1 MMDFSAGA
9 GVSTGGGDPI
19 PNGAL
24 LYVIVNVRGLK
35 PSKSGGA
42 YLDVELTIDDNQPYA
57 RRKIWTMIGDPM
69 NAGNSEAYRQMG
81 MVAISRMLEA
91 GRGAGPNNPGAYH
104 LGQYTDLSGLRVP
117 IKVREVPAQNG
128 YDAKNDVGEWLTP
141 NPQAGCAKLFDR
153 LRSGDHGLPNKAA
166 PAQAPSGFGGF
177 GSQQQPTPQA
187 APGFT
192 QPQAQG
198 QAHAPTA
205 GAGWPTANVSLSD
218 NTGNHFGGN
227 NSHIGSNSGN
237 EQPSWLAQANGG

>member
-35 PSKSGGA
+35 ASKSGGQ
-42 YLDVELTIDDNQPYA
+42 YLDVELTVDDNQPYA
-57 RRKIWTMIGDPM
+57 RRKIWTMVGDPM
-69 NAGNSEAYRQMG
+69 HAGNSEVYRQMG
-81 MVAISRMLEA
+81 MVAISRMLES

-104 LGQYTDLSGLRVP
+104 INQYTDLSGLRVP

-141 NPQAGCAKLFDR
+141 NPQAGCAKLFER
-153 LRSGDHGLPNKAA
+153 LRSGDHALPNKQA
-166 PAQAPSGFGGF
+166 PAPAPSGFGGF
-177 GSQQQPTPQA
+177 GGQQQP
-187 APGFT
+187 APGFS

-198 QAHAPTA
+198 QTHAPTA
-205 GAGWPTANVSLSD
+205 AAGWPTASASPSDVSYSQPAVAEQRQ
-218 NTGNHFGGN
+218 NA
-227 NSHIGSNSGN
+227 
-237 EQPSWLAQANGG
+237 QPSWLAQANGN